1 MPSKPS
7 LPPRKSPGQATRGHA
22 TRGHA
27 RRKPGLASR
36 RSRAAAAAIVVLV
49 VLAVGY
55 LAIQHKIAAERGTGC
70 LAGSGK
76 NQLSLTVSQAG
87 IAATIA
93 GVASHRAM
101 PSRAV
106 AIAYA
111 TALQESKLS
120 NLPYGDLDSIGVFQ
134 QRPSEGWGTKQQIMN
149 PVYASTRFLAALAA
163 VPGYLHMPIDVA
175 AQAVQRS
182 ADGSAYGQYA
192 GIGTDL
198 AQAFTGTSPHAVF
211 CSYGAPVGNPRL
223 AAAAHAL
230 TSAYGPLRT
239 TYTHDPSAS
248 LAVRNPRQGWSVA
261 GWLVAH
267 AASYGITYVLFR
279 GYKWQA
285 TSGPEHW
292 VKLRGPVRAPAA
304 TADVVFG

>member
-7 LPPRKSPGQATRGHA
+7 LPPRTSSGQATRA
-22 TRGHA
+22 RAARGQA
-27 RRKPGLASR
+27 RRKPGRASR

-49 VLAVGY
+49 VLAIGY
-55 LAIQHKIAAERGTGC
+55 LAIQHKIAQRGTGC

-120 NLPYGDLDSIGVFQ
+120 NLPYGDLDSVGVFQ
-134 QRPSEGWGTKQQIMN
+134 QRPSQGWGTKQQIMN

-198 AQAFTGTSPHAVF
+198 ARAFTGTSPHAVF
-211 CSYGAPVGNPRL
+211 CSYGAPVGKARL
-223 AAAAHAL
+223 PAAAHAL
-230 TSAYGPLRT
+230 ISAFGPLRT

-248 LAVRNPRQGWSVA
+248 LAARNPRQGWSVA

-279 GYKWQA
+279 GFEWHA
-285 TSGPEHW
+285 TSGPGHW